1 MDKNYYEELEEKRK
15 KIESDRKFKEYVR
28 KLEEKEK
35 IVNTIIGILCSPLY
49 IFFSVLYYVVK
60 LASMIS
66 SLGIFL
72 GLYKIYESISIHG
85 LSLFV
90 IISKEFRAG
99 IFYIIFPFIAF
110 FVSYAIEKVSDYC
123 REKSMY

>member
-1 MDKNYYEELEEKRK
+1 MDKNYYEELEEKIK

-35 IVNTIIGILCSPLY
+35 IVNTIIGIICSPLY

-60 LASMIS
+60 LVSMIS
-66 SLGIFL
+66 SLGIFV

-110 FVSYAIEKVSDYC
+110 LISYAIENVSDYC
-123 REKSMY
+123 RNKSVD

>member
-35 IVNTIIGILCSPLY
+35 IVNTIIGIICSPLY

-99 IFYIIFPFIAF
+99 ILFLMPLRRLVII
-110 FVSYAIEKVSDYC
+110 VEKNQCIKEQIYLSIL
-123 REKSMY
+123 

>member
-1 MDKNYYEELEEKRK
+1 MDKNYYEELEEKIK

-35 IVNTIIGILCSPLY
+35 IVNTIIGIICSPLY

-60 LASMIS
+60 LVSMIS
-66 SLGIFL
+66 SLGIFV

-110 FVSYAIEKVSDYC
+110 LISYAIENVSDYC
-123 REKSMY
+123 RNKSLY